1 MSRSERITPSLC
13 YFARLALGIA
23 VLCMAISAQ
32 AADHDAKHKPKVEL
46 PSFELFS
53 QGKYVYERNCVIC
66 HGDRGDGR
74 GQMGLTM
81 DVRPRD
87 FRSGLFKYRT
97 TGGNLLP
104 TTDDLLKTVRQ
115 GITGTAMPIFGHLP
129 ERDLRAVVEY
139 IKFFSPRWNDPKNY
153 GPALPNEPSPDW
165 MDDGEKL
172 KEQRKKGAEL
182 FTISCVPCHGPE
194 GKGDGPNA
202 AQLVDFWERPIK
214 PGNLRAERLRH
225 GDESADWYRVLTTGI
240 SGTPMPVFG
249 ESLTPEQ
256 RWQIIAYLQELRSKP
271 LTASK

>member
-1 MSRSERITPSLC
+1 MRAQFKSFS
-13 YFARLALGIA
+13 RLAAGLILTQVAVALG
-23 VLCMAISAQ
+23 LGSAL
-32 AADHDAKHKPKVEL
+32 AAEHVGKFKSKVDL

-53 QGKYVYERNCVIC
+53 QGRYVYERNCVIC
-66 HGDRGDGR
+66 HGERGDGR

-87 FRSGLFKYRT
+87 FRAGLFKYRST
-97 TGGNLLP
+97 DGDSLP

-129 ERDLRAVVEY
+129 ERELRAVVEY

-153 GPALPNEPSPDW
+153 GKPFPTPVAPDW
-165 MDDGEKL
+165 MDDGDKL

-182 FTISCVPCHGPE
+182 FTVSCVPCHGTT
-194 GKGDGPNA
+194 GQGDGPNA
-202 AQLVDFWERPIK
+202 AQLLDHWERPIK
-214 PGNLRAERLRH
+214 PGNLRAERLRQ
-225 GDESADWYRVLTTGI
+225 GDESSDWYRVLTVGI

-256 RWQIIAYLQELRSKP
+256 RWQIVAYLQELRSKP
-271 LTASK
+271 VEPKK